1 METRT
6 QSEKEHTQ
14 RALEEAKAA
23 MRETGAHLKNSAS
36 EMAEAGREA
45 VHRFGSAWESTKKN
59 IQERAATSARAT
71 DRVYREHPYQTIGI
85 AFEIGAIL
93 GFLILRS
100 KPTETPTG

>member
-45 VHRFGSAWESTKKN
+45 AHRFGTAWETTKNN
-59 IQERAATSARAT
+59 IQEKAATSAKAT
-71 DRVYREHPYQTIGI
+71 DRAIREHPYQTIGI
-85 AFEIGAIL
+85 AFGVGVLL
-93 GFLILRS
+93 GVLIDR
-100 KPTETPTG
+100 K